1 VPAILESSTKEAST
15 PPPGAASGETPAEAA
30 RFTIDELANVTKVPS
45 RTIRFYQSK
54 GALPKPTIVGR
65 VAYYDQSHVERL
77 EAIATLQ
84 DRGLRIHAIR
94 DLMAQVDKGELSIHE
109 WLGLDERLQKPWASD
124 QPRVVSD
131 QELADLLGGP
141 PRPGLLKS
149 LTRFHLI
156 RRDGDR
162 YYLSSPGLL
171 RIALKLEEA
180 GVDLETAAGGAEILQ
195 KHMGRAA
202 RDVSEYFFRRAGD
215 GFGRDASP
223 QDLAAAFDAL
233 RPLGMEA
240 VELIF
245 AHEVTKVLRE
255 LTQTGKTAAATTRKR
270 KK

>member
-1 VPAILESSTKEAST
+1 MSASKQPVSEERGSPGEA
-15 PPPGAASGETPAEAA
+15 PGAPP
-30 RFTIDELANVTKVPS
+30 RFTIDELASLTKVPS

-54 GALPKPTIVGR
+54 GALPKPAIVGR

-77 EAIATLQ
+77 ETIATLQ
-84 DRGLRIHAIR
+84 DRGLRIDAIR
-94 DLMAQVDKGELSIHE
+94 DLMSRVDKGELSIHE

-124 QPRVVSD
+124 QPRVVGD

-162 YYLSSPGLL
+162 YYLPSPGLL

-180 GVDLETAAGGAEILQ
+180 GVDLETAAGGAELIR
-195 KHMGRAA
+195 KHMSRAA
-202 RDVSEYFFRRAGD
+202 RDVAEFFLRQAGD
-215 GFGRDASP
+215 GFGRGATP

-240 VELIF
+240 TQLIF

-255 LTQTGKTAAATTRKR
+255 LTQTGKTATATARKR
-270 KK
+270 RK